1 MQELIPRRRQRKM
14 TRTTNQIE
22 IRNLDKVCLNEAA
35 YRKLVEK
42 YSSRLKYKVCITFDS
57 RVTDC
62 FGLYIFDSK
71 NTIHI
76 IKISPKKCCF
86 NEKRSRIA
94 KVSSKKYR
102 FDAKNV
108 KLDRNAQKYN
118 IVSTTI
124 HELYHAWQKEKEGR
138 KFYNNKFSYAS
149 GVRNKEFRSLY
160 SKCEIV
166 TRVYENKNLMKA
178 IKLYDLALSDEVC

>member
-1 MQELIPRRRQRKM
+1 MQELVPLPRQRKM

-22 IRNLDKVCLNEAA
+22 IRNLDKVCLDEAA

-42 YSSRLKYKVCITFDS
+42 YSSRLKHKVCITFDS

-62 FGLYIFDSK
+62 FGLYIFDNK
-71 NTIHI
+71 NKIHI

-102 FDAKNV
+102 FDVKNI

-124 HELYHAWQKEKEGR
+124 HELYHAWQKEKEGK
-138 KFYNNKFSYAS
+138 KFYNNEFGDAS
-149 GVRNKEFRSLY
+149 NVRNTELRRLY
-160 SKCEIV
+160 SRCEV
-166 TRVYENKNLMKA
+166 ETRMYENKNLMKA
-178 IKLYDLALSDEVC
+178 IKFYDESVEK